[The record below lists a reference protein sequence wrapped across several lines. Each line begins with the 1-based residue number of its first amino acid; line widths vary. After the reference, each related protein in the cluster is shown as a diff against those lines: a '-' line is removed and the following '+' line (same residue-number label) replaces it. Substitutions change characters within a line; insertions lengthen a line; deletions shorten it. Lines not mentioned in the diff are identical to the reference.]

1 MAPIRVGIIGLAG
14 KDSPGYVNGEWG
26 VKHFKALQHLP
37 AYEIVAVCNSTLE
50 SSTKS
55 IAFHKLDASVVK
67 AYGSPKDLAADP
79 NVDLV
84 VVTVSAKHHFD
95 LAKPAIEA
103 GKDVY
108 VEFPLAPSVEVAEE
122 LHELAKKKGVKT
134 ISGTQ
139 AVSEPVMSKLRE
151 IIPEIGDVVNTVMVG
166 ASPLDVSMGWPEA
179 AAGLLELNHEVSRIV
194 IVLGH
199 CE

>member
-1 MAPIRVGIIGLAG
+1 MAPIRVGIIGLAS
-14 KDSPGYVNGEWG
+14 KDSPQFANGEWG

-37 AYEIVAVCNSTLE
+37 AYEVVAVCNSTLE
-50 SSTKS
+50 SSTRS
-55 IAFHKLDASVVK
+55 IAFHKLDPSVVR

-84 VVTVSAKHHFD
+84 VVTVSAKYHLD

-108 VEFPLAPSVEVAEE
+108 VEFPLAPSVAEAEE
-122 LHELAKKKGVKT
+122 LYELAKKKGVKT
-134 ISGTQ
+134 IAGTQ
-139 AVSEPVMSKLRE
+139 AVSEPVMVKLRE
-151 IIPEIGDVVNTVMVG
+151 LISEIGEVVNTVMVG
-166 ASPLDVSMGWPEA
+166 ASPLDVSMGWPED